1 MVAKRKERLDVML
14 VERGLVE
21 SRSKAQA
28 LIMAGEVMV
37 NGQRVDKAGTRLAD
51 DVKINVKE
59 QPPFVSRGGE
69 KLAWALETF
78 AIDVSDLV
86 AADVGASTGG
96 FTDCLLQNGISRVYA
111 IDVGYG
117 QLAHKLR
124 IDERVVVIE
133 RTNARYVD
141 SLDEPIDLCV
151 IDASFI
157 SLRLILPQVVKWLKS
172 TGQVVALIKPQFEA
186 GKSQV
191 GKGGVVKDQG
201 VHEAILTDILTFSQ
215 ETGFHVAGLTTSPIK
230 GLKEGNT
237 EFLVWLR
244 TEVIESENDIAK
256 MVQDVLSVNNS

>member
-1 MVAKRKERLDVML
+1 MAKRKERLDVML

-21 SRSKAQA
+21 SRAKAQA
-28 LIMAGEVMV
+28 LIMAGEVRV
-37 NGQRVDKAGTRLAD
+37 NGQRVDKAGTQLTE
-51 DVKINVKE
+51 DVEIAVKE
-59 QPPFVSRGGE
+59 QPLFVSRGGE

-78 AIDVSDLV
+78 AIDVSGLV
-86 AADVGASTGG
+86 TADVGASTGG
-96 FTDCLLQNGISRVYA
+96 FTDCLLQNSAARVYA

-133 RTNARYVD
+133 RTNARYID
-141 SLDEPIDLCV
+141 SLDEPIDLGV

-157 SLRLILPQVVKWLKS
+157 SLRLILPQVVKWLKPV
-172 TGQVVALIKPQFEA
+172 GQVVALIKPQFEA
-186 GKSQV
+186 GRSQV
-191 GKGGVVKDQG
+191 GKGGVVKDWH
-201 VHEAILTDILTFSQ
+201 VHKAILKDILTFSQ

-244 TEVIESENDIAK
+244 TDAMGDEIDIAK
-256 MVQDVLSVNNS
+256 VVKAVLDENII